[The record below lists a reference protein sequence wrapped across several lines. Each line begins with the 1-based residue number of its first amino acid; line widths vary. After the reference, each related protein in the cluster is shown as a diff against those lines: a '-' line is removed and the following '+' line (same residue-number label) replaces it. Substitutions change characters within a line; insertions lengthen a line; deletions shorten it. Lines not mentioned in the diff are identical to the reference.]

1 MLLFINRGIFFVF
14 IKVRGDAYEQLINN
28 DYTRNNEGS
37 IYMIE
42 IQNLTI
48 KTTKDNRTLI
58 DQFQLSI
65 QKGDKIVI
73 IGEEGN
79 GKSTL
84 LKCIYNEQLL
94 TDYCTYEG
102 KIHKDGYLL
111 GYLSQ
116 ELSAQE
122 KMLTITELFIENS

>member
-1 MLLFINRGIFFVF
+1 
-14 IKVRGDAYEQLINN
+14 
-28 DYTRNNEGS
+28 
-37 IYMIE
+37 MIE

-58 DQFQLSI
+58 DQFQLII

-84 LKCIYNEQLL
+84 LNVSTMNNC
-94 TDYCTYEG
+94 
-102 KIHKDGYLL
+102 
-111 GYLSQ
+111 
-116 ELSAQE
+116 
-122 KMLTITELFIENS
+122 